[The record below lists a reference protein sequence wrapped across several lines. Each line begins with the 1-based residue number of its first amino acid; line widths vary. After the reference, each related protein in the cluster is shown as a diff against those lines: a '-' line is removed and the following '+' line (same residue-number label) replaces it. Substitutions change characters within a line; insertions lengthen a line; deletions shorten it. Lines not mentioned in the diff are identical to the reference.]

1 MAEQV
6 SYWISGKVQ
15 NAELRLDVFGR
26 EPVDVSISMK
36 GNEAQVEFRTD
47 QPEVR
52 QVLEGALG
60 QLKTLLK
67 DEGLSLAGV
76 FVGSSGQ
83 QREGANPSPRQPGDA
98 AARRA
103 RVEVSETVTSVKPS
117 GTRPLAGRSVDLFV

>member
-1 MAEQV
+1 M
-6 SYWISGKVQ
+6 
-15 NAELRLDVFGR
+15 FGR

-60 QLKTLLK
+60 HLKTLLK

-83 QREGANPSPRQPGDA
+83 QREGANPSARQPGEPA
-98 AARRA
+98 VRRA
-103 RVEVSETVTSVKPS
+103 RVEVSEIVTTVKPS